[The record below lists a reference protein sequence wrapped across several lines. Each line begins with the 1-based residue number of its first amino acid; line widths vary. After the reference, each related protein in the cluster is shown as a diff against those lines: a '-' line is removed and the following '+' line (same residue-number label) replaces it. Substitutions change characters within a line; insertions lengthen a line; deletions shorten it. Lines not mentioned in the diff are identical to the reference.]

1 MKKIIL
7 LFVILFMFVK
17 TKSQEFSTEV
27 EARYFLN
34 SYKFSVL
41 EFPVVYDIWN
51 SKYEFKINLNFSYK
65 NISIYQNQSVLCS
78 YFNKKGY
85 SFVPC
90 YAFWYTGIKYSF
102 KNTIEL
108 GYEHH
113 CFHKIFENHVY
124 NIDLIAGGGYDALF
138 LKFKFISNK

>member
-1 MKKIIL
+1 MKKVVL
-7 LFVILFMFVK
+7 LIFTSFIFIN
-17 TKSQEFSTEV
+17 TKPQKLLTEV
-27 EARYFLN
+27 EIKYFLN
-34 SYKFSVL
+34 PYKFSLV
-41 EFPVVYDIWN
+41 EFYNIQNIWN
-51 SKYEFKINLNFSYK
+51 SKYEFKINLSFSYK
-65 NISIYQNQSVLCS
+65 NFHIYQNQSVLCS